1 MDKSSA
7 KTAVKIIAILYWV
20 GAALGIIAGITMIF
34 GGSFLGSMMPAGGGF
49 MAGLFAIMGF
59 ILLVI
64 GIVDIFVGFGLWK
77 FRNWARIVAIV
88 FAVISLL
95 SFPIGTIIG
104 IAIIY
109 LLAFE
114 KTVKS
119 LFH

>member
-7 KTAVKIIAILYWV
+7 TTAVKIIAILYWV
-20 GAALGIIAGITMIF
+20 GAALGIITGIAMIF
-34 GGSFLGSMMPAGGGF
+34 GGSFLGSMMPTGGGF
-49 MAGLFAIMGF
+49 MAGLFAIWGL
-59 ILLVI
+59 ILFVI
-64 GIVDIFVGFGLWK
+64 GVVNIFVGLGLWK
-77 FRNWARIVAIV
+77 FKNWARIVAIV

-109 LLAFE
+109 LLVFE

-119 LFH
+119 LFN